1 MVQRRKKK
9 KNTTTNKIQKHF
21 YVLTYPNTEAKVPN
35 MTKRVCTPFNTI
47 NVQTIQKQ
55 KDPKGLQANHHQLHC
70 QSTHHYISRY
80 RTLLDSSVSL
90 EFASVSSSTK
100 RSSIN
105 FGFSVCN
112 LIATR
117 ANFDTG
123 CTKQLSPMLM
133 YHPHQ
138 LIFLLLSKGWHP
150 VHLTTPYY
158 FELILWRHPFAAQ
171 CNAMRAGF
179 T

>member
-1 MVQRRKKK
+1 MVKRRKKK
-9 KNTTTNKIQKHF
+9 KNTTTNKIQKHL
-21 YVLTYPNTEAKVPN
+21 YVLTYPNTEANVPN

-80 RTLLDSSVSL
+80 RTSLASSVSL

-105 FGFSVCN
+105 FGLSVCN

-117 ANFDTG
+117 ANSTLDAPSNLAP
-123 CTKQLSPMLM
+123 C
-133 YHPHQ
+133 
-138 LIFLLLSKGWHP
+138 
-150 VHLTTPYY
+150 
-158 FELILWRHPFAAQ
+158 
-171 CNAMRAGF
+171 
-179 T
+179 